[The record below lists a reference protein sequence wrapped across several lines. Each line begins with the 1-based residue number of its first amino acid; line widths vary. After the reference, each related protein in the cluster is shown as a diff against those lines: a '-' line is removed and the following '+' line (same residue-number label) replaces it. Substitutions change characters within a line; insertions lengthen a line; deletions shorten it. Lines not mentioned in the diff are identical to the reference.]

1 MTAQKTVAVIGGSGF
16 VGRHLLARLVN
27 AGHRVTALA
36 RSSTAEFGLRQI
48 AGVRVVRVD
57 LESDEALSVC

>member
-27 AGHRVTALA
+27 AGHRVPRWPEA
-36 RSSTAEFGLRQI
+36 RPPNPG
-48 AGVRVVRVD
+48 
-57 LESDEALSVC
+57 